1 MRRFVAIIESPT
13 PPPTNSIWIDKGVLK
28 YFYNGEW
35 CEFINTEKA
44 ELSGLY
50 DKYVQM
56 GGTKTPEQFA
66 KALKDLIDA

>member
-1 MRRFVAIIESPT
+1 MRRFAAIIESPT

-35 CEFINTEKA
+35 CEFINTEKT
-44 ELSGLY
+44 ELSDLY

-56 GGTKTPEQFA
+56 GGAKTSEQFA

>member
-1 MRRFVAIIESPT
+1 MRRFAAIIESPT
-13 PPPTNSIWIDKGVLK
+13 PPPTNSLWIDKGVLK
-28 YFYNGEW
+28 YFCNGEW
-35 CEFINTEKA
+35 CEFINTEKT

-56 GGTKTPEQFA
+56 GGTKTLEQFA